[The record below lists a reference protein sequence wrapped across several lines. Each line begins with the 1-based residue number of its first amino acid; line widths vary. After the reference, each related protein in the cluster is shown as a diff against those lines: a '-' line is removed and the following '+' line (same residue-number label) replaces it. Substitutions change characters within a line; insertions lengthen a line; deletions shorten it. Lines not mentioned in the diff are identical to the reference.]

1 VRVFRGLEEVRLRR
15 RVCLAMGVFD
25 GVHLG
30 HQAIIS
36 RAVKMGSPHRGTPAV
51 LTFDPHPDTII
62 SPRGAPPLLTTTEEK
77 LALIRS
83 LGAGTLIIARFDHE
97 LAAMPAARFAREI
110 LGERLRAGCLIVGE
124 GWRFGARGEG
134 TTDLLHQMALELD
147 FHVLVVPPVMV
158 DGEVVSSTRIRR
170 LIADGRADR
179 ARDFLGRWYELRGPV
194 VTGRQLGR
202 TLGFP
207 TANLDLPTGKL
218 VPPDGIYACWA
229 GLRRLR
235 PAVTSIGVRPT
246 FESAGERKIEVHLLE
261 RPSQNLLGRSLR
273 VQFVK
278 RLREERQFESRE
290 ALVEQ
295 IRSDCEEAR
304 QVLNTTGI
312 HSPK

>member
-1 VRVFRGLEEVRLRR
+1 VRVFRGLDEVRLRR

-36 RAVKMGSPHRGTPAV
+36 RAVEMASPHRGTPAV

-62 SPRGAPPLLTTTEEK
+62 SRQGAPPLLTTTEEK

-83 LGAGTLIIARFDHE
+83 LGVRMLMVARFDRE
-97 LAAMPAARFAREI
+97 LAETPAIDFARDI
-110 LGERLRAGCLIVGE
+110 LAERLRAGCLIVGE
-124 GWRFGARGEG
+124 GWRFGASGEG
-134 TTDLLHQMALELD
+134 TTGLLHEMAPELD
-147 FHVLVVPPVMV
+147 FHVSVVPPVMA
-158 DGEVVSSTRIRR
+158 DGEVVSSTLIRQ
-170 LIADGRADR
+170 LISDGDVDR

-194 VTGRQLGR
+194 IAGRRLGR
-202 TLGFP
+202 ELGFP
-207 TANLDLPTGKL
+207 TANLDLPPGKL

-261 RPSQNLLGRSLR
+261 RPSQNLLGRTLR
-273 VQFVK
+273 VQFVQ
-278 RLREERQFESRE
+278 RLREERRFESRD

-295 IRSDCEEAR
+295 MRDDCAEAVR
-304 QVLNTTGI
+304 VLRAESG
-312 HSPK
+312 SLP

>member
-1 VRVFRGLEEVRLRR
+1 VKVFRGLDEVRLRR

-36 RAVKMGSPHRGTPAV
+36 RAVEMASPHRGTPAV

-83 LGAGTLIIARFDHE
+83 LGARLVIVARFDRD
-97 LAAMPAARFAREI
+97 LAETPAIDFARDI
-110 LGERLRAGCLIVGE
+110 LAERLRAGCLIVGE
-124 GWRFGARGEG
+124 GWRFGARGDG
-134 TTDLLHQMALELD
+134 TTDLLHQMARELD
-147 FHVLVVPPVMV
+147 FHVSVVPPVAV
-158 DGEVVSSTRIRR
+158 NGEIVSSTRIRQ
-170 LIADGRADR
+170 LIANGHVDR
-179 ARDFLGRWYELRGPV
+179 ARDYLGRWYELCGPV

-202 TLGFP
+202 ELGFP
-207 TANLDLPTGKL
+207 TANLDLPPDKL

-229 GLRRLR
+229 GVRTLR
-235 PAVTSIGVRPT
+235 PSVASIGVRPT
-246 FESAGERKIEVHLLE
+246 FESAGERKVEVHLLE
-261 RPSQNLLGRSLR
+261 RPSHDLLGRSLR

-278 RLREERQFESRE
+278 RLREERRFESRE

-295 IRSDCEEAR
+295 IGRDCAETR
-304 QVLNTTGI
+304 RVLGAAVA
-312 HSPK
+312 H